1 MTTAPLYLR
10 PGRIGS
16 LELPNRLVRGAT
28 SETMASPSGVVYDSF
43 VELYRRL
50 AEGGAGLLLTGHM
63 YVDPRG
69 QASANQTGIH
79 DDRVIPALQRATDA
93 VHEAGGRIFAQ
104 IGHCG
109 SQTMMSAITPVA
121 PSPVPNAMY
130 TIQPEE
136 LSDGEIRSLVA
147 AFGAAARRAAEAG
160 FDGIHIHGG
169 NGYLISEFCSPH
181 ANTRDD
187 RWGGDAERRSRF
199 FFEVAEAVRSAV
211 GDDFPLTARL
221 SVEDSVEGGLQR
233 DESLARARGLAERGI
248 DGFET
253 TYGVMRSY
261 FENIR
266 PYVAVGRAQA
276 WRNLLVQRARQPA
289 GAEAYY
295 RPFARVCQ
303 GGVGIADHSG
313 GRRPY
318 HRDDERHP
326 GLGRRRL
333 PGHGPPVHPRA
344 GPGAQAGGRPHR
356 RRRMRLVQ
364 HVPGAR
370 RLRPAAVLARQPPQR
385 RRTHPQALLDQP
397 PQGPVSPTAAAWVTS
412 LGPSPRGPRNPGSP
426 RAA

>member
-1 MTTAPLYLR
+1 MTSAPLYLR

-16 LELPNRLVRGAT
+16 LDIPNRIVRGAT
-28 SETMASPSGVVYDSF
+28 SETMASPSGVIYDSF

-50 AEGGAGLLLTGHM
+50 AEGGAGLALTGHM

-79 DDRVIPALQRATDA
+79 DDRVIPALRRATEA

-109 SQTMMSAITPVA
+109 SQTMMSAIVPVA

-136 LSDGEIRSLVA
+136 LSDGEIRSLVE

-211 GDDFPLTARL
+211 GSDLPVTARL

-295 RPFARVCQ
+295 RPFARAVKGASGLPVILV
-303 GGVGIADHSG
+303 GGVRTTETMTDILASGDADFLAIARPFIREPDLVRKLEAGRTG
-313 GRRPY
+313 GVACVSCNMCLAHDGYDPLQCW
-318 HRDDERHP
+318 RDN
-326 GLGRRRL
+326 
-333 PGHGPPVHPRA
+333 
-344 GPGAQAGGRPHR
+344 
-356 RRRMRLVQ
+356 
-364 HVPGAR
+364 
-370 RLRPAAVLARQPPQR
+370 
-385 RRTHPQALLDQP
+385 
-397 PQGPVSPTAAAWVTS
+397 
-412 LGPSPRGPRNPGSP
+412 PRNVAVHIRKHYWTNRRKGQ
-426 RAA
+426 

>member
-1 MTTAPLYLR
+1 MDSAPPYLQ

-16 LELPNRLVRGAT
+16 LEIPNRIVRGAT

-79 DDRVIPALQRATDA
+79 DDKVIPALRRATDA
-93 VHEAGGRIFAQ
+93 VHEAGGLIFAQ

-109 SQTMMSAITPVA
+109 SQTMMSSITPVA

-130 TIQPEE
+130 TIQPVELTTEE
-136 LSDGEIRSLVA
+136 VSGLVRS
-147 AFGAAARRAAEAG
+147 FGAAAARAAEAN

-187 RWGGDAERRSRF
+187 EWGGDAERRSRF
-199 FFEVAEAVRSAV
+199 MVEVYDAVRSAV
-211 GDDFPLTARL
+211 GDDLPVTARL

-233 DESLARARGLAERGI
+233 EESLQRARLLTERGL

-295 RPFARVCQ
+295 RPFARAVKEASGLPIILV
-303 GGVGIADHSG
+303 GGVRTTQTMSEILASGDADFLAMARPFIREPDLVRKLEAGRTG
-313 GRRPY
+313 GVECVSCNMCLAHDGFDPLQCW
-318 HRDDERHP
+318 RDNPRNVA
-326 GLGRRRL
+326 
-333 PGHGPPVHPRA
+333 VHI
-344 GPGAQAGGRPHR
+344 
-356 RRRMRLVQ
+356 
-364 HVPGAR
+364 
-370 RLRPAAVLARQPPQR
+370 
-385 RRTHPQALLDQP
+385 RTHNWTTRRKGQ
-397 PQGPVSPTAAAWVTS
+397 
-412 LGPSPRGPRNPGSP
+412 
-426 RAA
+426 

>member
-1 MTTAPLYLR
+1 MDSAPPYLQ

-16 LELPNRLVRGAT
+16 LEIPNRIVRGAT

-79 DDRVIPALQRATDA
+79 DDKVIPALRRATDA
-93 VHEAGGRIFAQ
+93 VHEAGGLIFAQ

-109 SQTMMSAITPVA
+109 SQTMMSSITPVA

-130 TIQPEE
+130 TIQPVELTTEE
-136 LSDGEIRSLVA
+136 VSGLVRS
-147 AFGAAARRAAEAG
+147 FGAAAARAAEAN

-187 RWGGDAERRSRF
+187 EWGGDAERRSRF
-199 FFEVAEAVRSAV
+199 MVEVYDAVRSAV
-211 GDDFPLTARL
+211 GDDLPVTARL

-233 DESLARARGLAERGI
+233 EESLQRARLLTERGL

-295 RPFARVCQ
+295 RPFARAVKEASGLPIILV
-303 GGVGIADHSG
+303 GGVRTTQTMSEILASGDADFLAMARPFIREPDLVRKLEAGRTG
-313 GRRPY
+313 GVECVSCNMCLAHDGFDPLQCW
-318 HRDDERHP
+318 RDN
-326 GLGRRRL
+326 
-333 PGHGPPVHPRA
+333 
-344 GPGAQAGGRPHR
+344 
-356 RRRMRLVQ
+356 
-364 HVPGAR
+364 
-370 RLRPAAVLARQPPQR
+370 
-385 RRTHPQALLDQP
+385 
-397 PQGPVSPTAAAWVTS
+397 
-412 LGPSPRGPRNPGSP
+412 PRNVAVHIRKHYWTNRRKGQ
-426 RAA
+426 